1 MKNNGDKRLYRTR
14 ERDDTMDKL
23 NFEGPFSSRE
33 EAERD
38 LSVPLASSTPA
49 CSLRMP
55 YSSPRS
61 ALPSETWAA
70 IPRQLASG

>member
-49 CSLRMP
+49 C
-55 YSSPRS
+55 
-61 ALPSETWAA
+61 AN
-70 IPRQLASG
+70 